1 MTREPFYSKV
11 SQTYNPASSSPQKPS
26 YPLHSTE
33 PQIHANSCILDQSGN
48 YLRSRTYTVVSKI
61 PESTSKSF
69 VAATRLRYLAER
81 ACHRVIF
88 DICLHTY
95 ICLAKSVC
103 KLIFTFAS
111 RALGALDLV
120 ASYFGEFFISSES
133 ALLTTPS

>member
-1 MTREPFYSKV
+1 MTRAPFYSKI

-33 PQIHANSCILDQSGN
+33 PQNHANFCILDQSGN
-48 YLRSRTYTVVSKI
+48 YLRNRTYTVVSRI

-69 VAATRLRYLAER
+69 VAATRLKYLAER
-81 ACHRVIF
+81 ACHRVIS

-103 KLIFTFAS
+103 KLIFTFAFGE
-111 RALGALDLV
+111 LGAFDRLV
-120 ASYFGEFFISSES
+120 GYFGEFFIRSGL
-133 ALLTTPS
+133 ALVTTPS